1 MCKKPYNEKKAKKAV
16 MISSKIEG
24 FSLKAS
30 SLKAS
35 KKTLREAQRIIAL
48 HS

>member
-1 MCKKPYNEKKAKKAV
+1 MCKKPYNKKKAKKAV

-30 SLKAS
+30 